1 MKRNARRAGG
11 LDRRAEQQYPGVLTN
26 LQGLHHHPVD
36 HARGECVVC
45 LEQPVELD
53 CRQRDDAELG
63 TLVGR
68 EVTCELELRVE
79 QLNSVFRRHV
89 CPSHCDMRFARR
101 GRGNMA
107 VMNDQELAVGA
118 QAREQRARDR
128 EARTLA
134 HERVAALR
142 AKEATS
148 RESAENHR
156 LEAETHRIAAELHH
170 GAIEIQAWHAQ
181 HHEY

>member
-79 QLNSVFRRHV
+79 QLNSVSGRHV
-89 CPSHCDMRFARR
+89 SPSDCDMRFARR
-101 GRGNMA
+101 CRGNMA

-134 HERVAALR
+134 HERVAAPR

-156 LEAETHRIAAELHH
+156 LEAQTHRIAAELHH